1 MKKILSAVFVMA
13 MLIITATFAGSV
25 IAAEPYVFDPAAE
38 GLDVYPVIYLD
49 EENGTLTA
57 SNKITESTDSTK
69 AFNSMSAAV
78 TALDKA
84 KTEGYIILVSDF
96 RFDSSKAAKNV
107 FDTDG
112 PGNFPSHS
120 KMVILR
126 GMDRGDGTRSKVYL
140 GGMPWAQGPLWLQ
153 NLDFV
158 SVSNG
163 DTYIAMK
170 GNDLNWGTPGA
181 GKDDIK
187 VYKAANANGV
197 APAAPAITI
206 GGDGGNYSLSPVI
219 NLYSGDFNGAT
230 LKLSGAYGGTTING
244 DVTVNFIGTDMTGG
258 SITNGH
264 SILDIING
272 DINFNITGGTL
283 CKTEFANTS
292 NSRVNGNINVTVSGT
307 PNLANFTATIANA
320 SGDYGH
326 NGTAS
331 LDMISYLGT
340 DKATVISKIG
350 GAFDTVLAA
359 SVFVSESGDD
369 SAAGT
374 VDAPVATYAKAVQL
388 LGGQSGA
395 IIVKDTLA
403 IDNATDA
410 ARSNLVII
418 QGVDK
423 NAKVVISGDY
433 AIGGP
438 TQFKNINIVNGGA
451 GAIVA
456 GGKALTIDA
465 DVTTTAAEGV
475 YIDVIAGKRDELVKT
490 DVTILA
496 GRYGNIIA
504 TGLAGS
510 SVYVDGSVKTSGVSV
525 ANDVVLNALNITQK
539 ATVTGASL
547 VLSEFVDAQAAKFAL
562 TGEGITADAVI
573 ATGNINGANQPFVR
587 IEYYLNKKDTD
598 AIAFTPEL
606 VIGENVY
613 TAKEVAKAGWN
624 VATFTIADAGVFSEV
639 TFRPFGTA
647 TDGEVYN
654 KLYVNSIVI
663 SQNKDEA
670 PVAYGVPTLA
680 SNGDFIPALEDFVL
694 TATELVNTSNLS
706 NVEVKATPFVAGAA
720 TQYTPKAATG
730 VKADY
735 FVLKDGAVTSLIG
748 EFYPYVRIEY
758 YAYGRTGEDFG
769 DVYPTLQIGT
779 NVYKATQKLELNKWS
794 IATFKIGNI
803 ADPFQEFSFMP
814 YGEASG
820 LNEWNKLYVQAM
832 AFSQTEDL
840 SAAEYG
846 LPDMTENGILVPYVF
861 TPDDGLPVVYYAK
874 GGVYDGDYTGSVD
887 STTAYGTVAAA
898 TAAINSAGGGY
909 VILCDD
915 LNEGRDLPKHTNMV
929 IYRGKEGKDGEKV
942 KFVSYYMA
950 NANGPTTFENLII
963 NWIPATDGS
972 SDNDSALGAGNNR
985 LVIGKKGVEND
996 VVVVNEK
1003 NKTDNIMLTGT
1014 NMQINSGKFTI
1025 RFGAWGFAASTNV
1038 VDFEINGGEVVYFN
1052 TTHNNTGSLTATD
1065 INLTI
1070 NGGKFGSS
1078 FKGFNNG
1085 GTGKVTIAGNV
1096 NIDINGGDFSG
1107 VGAGAIV
1114 PHGTD
1119 ANVKCAGTRTLDI
1132 LDYTGDTAALKAKF
1146 NLSMFDILNVNAIYL
1161 SDDGDDANNGNKA
1174 TPVATLARA
1183 HELIT
1188 AGTTETQKYSGKI
1201 VISGSGFTVD
1211 EVIEEPA
1218 HSAPITYNCDGDAA
1232 LKFESGKFVLGGD
1245 VEFKNFNF
1253 VNTNSDT
1260 AVIEAAGHSLTI
1272 ADSVKCT
1279 AAEGTCIDIIGG
1291 KETGTVDSVNVT
1303 VNGGEFASIK
1313 AGDSVTGNVDI
1324 TVNGGVICG
1333 DIVGGS
1339 SVNGGVIGGN
1349 TKVVIND
1356 GTIEGQVIGGNE
1368 AAGATVKGT
1377 AYIEING
1384 GKFVEDAALIATN
1397 TNAEAEVTGNAEIKI
1412 NAGDFTGMNA
1422 GNVNA
1427 GIGTCGDKICLDYK
1441 NYTGD
1446 VAALEAAIS
1455 AASFNVVVER
1465 RADKPVFTKADEFV
1479 FIIAQ
1484 YGDPTKALTKSI
1496 PFKITQSAAQTSA
1509 PVVVSPKQLNL
1520 KVDGNDQ
1527 MIMTL
1532 QTVKDTVDTIRLVP
1546 NHNFTKGSRMVV
1558 DGYNING
1565 RGVDVTKYKYAEI
1578 VYYYTVPEGET
1589 PAVENMNIN
1598 FVGKSAGIPS
1608 AKSETL
1614 VPNKWTTTII
1624 DLNASFEG
1632 KTGNLAQYH
1641 FDPFGAN
1648 KKSADVPA
1656 TQYIDIASLTFYTDK
1671 PVTTIQGGNAPN
1683 AKIEAEEEAKK
1694 EQEEAQK
1701 KPTKIEDIVVNVV
1714 NLKSTVDNSGA
1725 FTSAQ
1730 VTKDGMTV
1738 MEYTPSLDSA
1748 KELRIEGYN
1757 CMGKAISLNEY
1768 QYLTMKILV
1777 ETKRTD
1783 VTFKPA
1789 ITIQRGGVA
1798 DNPEAV
1804 KGGNVVSETAL
1815 VPNEW
1820 TTVTL
1825 KLTPADPAFHITRQ
1839 FHIAPVGMIK
1849 GNTMVEGEKFY
1860 LAEFVLSAKPPK
1872 APGAAEEE
1880 GEEIIEE
1887 EEEVIAESPAIVVD
1901 GSSLINS
1908 TGDFATF
1915 RSSVGE
1921 FDGKKVV
1928 RIAPAK
1934 VDAPVSIDGSAL
1946 FKETE
1951 LTPGGAMNLKTH
1963 RYAIISYYYET
1974 EDTESVKTPE
1984 FTLLGGRIQNMDGV
1998 VNNVVAKG
2006 TAGLKKNEW
2015 ATAIV
2020 KLSGNGAG
2028 SLTSGFAFRPFGN
2041 VSASNIAS
2049 GDVLYI
2055 ENITIVSNRP
2065 Q

>member
-25 IAAEPYVFDPAAE
+25 LAADSYQYTHDDGLPVVYVSKTGDVNNSVANPNGKEYTTLNAAVKALEKTGGYVILLEDVEDTVNDVDDPSTNKDSGAASATE
-38 GLDVYPVIYLD
+38 KLTGTNGGRSYTFPTTSGKKVIIRGRDDLAEFPKIYLRFMCSIASNS
-49 EENGTLTA
+49 EYAFENVHLNWRKYHKDDNDQSLQCGTSKVTFGIKGNPNSIKVTGMETLTG
-57 SNKITESTDSTK
+57 SKI
-69 AFNSMSAAV
+69 
-78 TALDKA
+78 
-84 KTEGYIILVSDF
+84 
-96 RFDSSKAAKNV
+96 
-107 FDTDG
+107 
-112 PGNFPSHS
+112 
-120 KMVILR
+120 
-126 GMDRGDGTRSKVYL
+126 
-140 GGMPWAQGPLWLQ
+140 
-153 NLDFV
+153 
-158 SVSNG
+158 
-163 DTYIAMK
+163 
-170 GNDLNWGTPGA
+170 
-181 GKDDIK
+181 
-187 VYKAANANGV
+187 
-197 APAAPAITI
+197 
-206 GGDGGNYSLSPVI
+206 
-219 NLYSGDFNGAT
+219 
-230 LKLSGAYGGTTING
+230 TING
-244 DVTVNFIGTDMTGG
+244 GTFSIRMAKWRSNADVSDV
-258 SITNGH
+258 
-264 SILDIING
+264 DIVLN
-272 DINFNITGGTL
+272 GGTL
-283 CKTEFANTS
+283 KGITGAHSGPSDKIYGTNCKGDFCIT
-292 NSRVNGNINVTVSGT
+292 VNGGTYKPSGLGFGQ
-307 PNLANFTATIANA
+307 PNNNKFIVG
-320 SGDYGH
+320 GDYKLTI
-326 NGTAS
+326 NGGSVTA
-331 LDMISYLGT
+331 GT
-340 DKATVISKIG
+340 ITPVISGKMPKEYKIG
-350 GAFDTVLAA
+350 GNTIVNILGYTGDKAALASKFKA
-359 SVFVSESGDD
+359 ADWDVIMANEVFVSDAGDD

-374 VDAPVATYAKAVQL
+374 ADAPVATYAKAVEK
-388 LGGQSGA
+388 LGAAGGVVSVKGTYTMDFYTEA
-395 IIVKDTLA
+395 ARTATIIITGDTLVL
-403 IDNATDA
+403 N
-410 ARSNLVII
+410 
-418 QGVDK
+418 
-423 NAKVVISGDY
+423 GDY
-433 AIGGP
+433 VMGGS
-438 TQFKNINIVNGGA
+438 TVFTGVNIKNGTA

-456 GGKALTIDA
+456 GGNKLSVMA

-510 SVYVDGSVKTSGVSV
+510 RVYVDGSVKTSGVSV
-525 ANDVVLNALNITQK
+525 VNDVVLNALNITQK

-562 TGEGITADAVI
+562 TGEGVTADAVI

-613 TAKEVAKAGWN
+613 TAKEAAKAGWN
-624 VATFTIADAGVFSEV
+624 VATFTIADADVFSEV

-730 VKADY
+730 AKADY

-794 IATFKIGNI
+794 IATFQIGNI

-820 LNEWNKLYVQAM
+820 LNEWNKLYVQKM

-874 GGVYDGDYTGSVD
+874 GGVYEGEYTGSVD
-887 STTAYGTVAAA
+887 STTAYGTMAAA
-898 TAAINSAGGGY
+898 VSAINSAGGGY

-915 LNEGRDLPKHTNMV
+915 WLIEDLSGRNFPKHTNMV
-929 IYRGKEGKDGEKV
+929 IFRGKEGKDGEKI
-942 KFVSYYMA
+942 KLQSFYMT
-950 NANGPTTFENLII
+950 NVNGPSAFENLII
-963 NWIPATDGS
+963 NWIPAPVSCG
-972 SDNDSALGAGNNR
+972 DNDSALSANNNR

-1003 NKTDNIMLTGT
+1003 NKSDNIMLTGT
-1014 NMQINSGKFTI
+1014 NMQINSGKFTV
-1025 RFGAWGFAASTNV
+1025 RFGGWRYAASTNV

-1052 TTHNNTGSLTATD
+1052 TTHNNTGSVTTTD

-1070 NGGKFGSS
+1070 NGGKFGSK

-1085 GTGKVTIAGNV
+1085 GKGKVTIAGNV

-1161 SDDGDDANNGNKA
+1161 SDDGDDANKGNKA
-1174 TPVATLARA
+1174 APVATLARA

-1377 AYIEING
+1377 AYIEVNG
-1384 GKFVEDAALIATN
+1384 GKFVKDAALIATN

-1558 DGYNING
+1558 EGYNING

-1608 AKSETL
+1608 AKSEAL

-1701 KPTKIEDIVVNVV
+1701 KPTKIEDIVVNVD

-1804 KGGNVVSETAL
+1804 KCGNVVSETAL

-1839 FHIAPVGMIK
+1839 FHIAPIGMIK
-1849 GNTMVEGEKFY
+1849 GDTMVEGEKFY